1 MQATCHYPSLPAP
14 ARPSGRFRRG
24 FVCLLSPLLGPE
36 PVIQAPSRLPTIAGM
51 TQTIT
56 RGSLVDVPGLEV
68 GHHTLQRRLSGCS
81 VVLARAG
88 AVAAVDVRGAAPGTR
103 ETDLL
108 DASNL
113 VEKVHAIVLCG
124 GSAFGLD
131 AASGV
136 MRWLDEHG
144 IGFATP
150 HGVVPIVPAAVLF
163 DLPLVRPGDDA
174 QARPDA
180 QAGYAACQ
188 AASTSSPA
196 SGNVGAGAGATVG
209 KLFGPERAMK
219 GGIGHASV
227 QVGPW
232 VVAAMIA
239 CNAVGDVVDPATG
252 RVLAGARSADGQS
265 LRDTQAALLEGET
278 VRRVMP
284 GTNTT
289 IGVVAT
295 NATLTKAQAQ
305 RLAVSAHDGL
315 ARSIRPVHT
324 TLDGDTLFAM
334 ASCAVD
340 TPPDLMLLTTLAAHA
355 TALATVDAVLQA
367 QAVQTVHGHWP
378 AATPR

>member
-1 MQATCHYPSLPAP
+1 MT
-14 ARPSGRFRRG
+14 RKTI
-24 FVCLLSPLLGPE
+24 VDSPT
-36 PVIQAPSRLPTIAGM
+36 AHST
-51 TQTIT
+51 
-56 RGSLVDVPGLEV
+56 GSLVDVPGLQV
-68 GHHTLQRRLSGCS
+68 GHAQMDGRLTGCS
-81 VVLARAG
+81 VVLAPQG
-88 AVAAVDVRGAAPGTR
+88 AVCAVDVRGAAPGTR

-108 DASNL
+108 EPSNL
-113 VEKVHAIVLCG
+113 VERVHAVLLCG

-131 AASGV
+131 AAGGV
-136 MRWLDEHG
+136 MRWLEARD
-144 IGFATP
+144 IGFQT
-150 HGVVPIVPAAVLF
+150 GFGRVPIVPAAVLF
-163 DLPLVRPGDDA
+163 DLPAVRAGDDPKV
-174 QARPDA
+174 RPDA
-180 QAGYAACQ
+180 DCGWRACE
-188 AASTSSPA
+188 AASRETPA
-196 SGNVGAGAGATVG
+196 AGNVGAGAGAAVG
-209 KLFGPERAMK
+209 KLFGLDHAMK

-252 RVLAGARSADGQS
+252 RVLAGARNADGQS
-265 LRDTQAALLEGET
+265 LRDTQAALLAGET

-324 TLDGDTLFAM
+324 TLDGDTLFAL
-334 ASCAVD
+334 STCAVD

-367 QAVQTVHGHWP
+367 QAVQTVHGQWQS
-378 AATPR
+378 ACSL